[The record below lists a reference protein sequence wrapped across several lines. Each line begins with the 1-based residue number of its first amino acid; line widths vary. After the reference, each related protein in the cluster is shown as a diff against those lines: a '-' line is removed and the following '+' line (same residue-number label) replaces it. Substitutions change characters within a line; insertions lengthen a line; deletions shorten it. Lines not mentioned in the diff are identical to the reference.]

1 MPKSVSWIPAG
12 TSQAAPYL
20 VVRDGAKAIEFYKR
34 AFGAK
39 EVIRIDA
46 PGNKIGHAELKIGS
60 ASIMITD
67 EFPDMNLQAPEFYG
81 GSPVQIHLYVEDVDA
96 VAKRAVEAGAKL
108 EKPLEDMFYGD
119 RAGRLTDPF
128 GHDWWI
134 STHKVDLSKEEL
146 QKRAEEMQREMQTA
160 G

>member
-1 MPKSVSWIPAG
+1 MPKPANWLPAE
-12 TSQAAPYL
+12 TSQVAPYL
-20 VVRDGAKAIEFYKR
+20 VVRDGAKAIEFYQR
-34 AFGAK
+34 VFGAR

-60 ASIMITD
+60 CSIMLTD
-67 EFPDMNLQAPEFYG
+67 EFPDMNLQDPEFYG

-108 EKPLEDMFYGD
+108 EKPIEDMFYGD

-134 STHKVDLSKEEL
+134 STHKVDYTIEEL
-146 QKRAEEMQREMQTA
+146 KKRGAEMMQPT